1 MGHVITEGGPEAE
14 AGHGVVPCAD
24 ILRVKLSIPVPL
36 ILIGL
41 PHSTISHPRYHFQDG
56 NVTLEIDRTQY
67 KIHRH
72 FLVTNSSVFANELS
86 PHITYKI
93 LTGDID
99 KSAFE
104 LILSLFYP
112 KDCFSGHD
120 IQSESDWHKVLV
132 FACRYKMTVIR
143 DMALT
148 KIPTLDP
155 IEKAEL
161 ATKYELKDWLVP
173 AYVDLCV
180 KDLTSHNRWSAEEGK
195 KIGLEGILA
204 LADVKRDILDHLE
217 DHLDKAKVLKT
228 VEKKLEALKLI

>member
-1 MGHVITEGGPEAE
+1 M
-14 AGHGVVPCAD
+14 
-24 ILRVKLSIPVPL
+24 
-36 ILIGL
+36 
-41 PHSTISHPRYHFQDG
+41 
-56 NVTLEIDRTQY
+56 
-67 KIHRH
+67 
-72 FLVTNSSVFANELS
+72 FAKELS
-86 PHITYKI
+86 PHITYKT

-104 LILSLFYP
+104 LMLSLFYP

-148 KIPTLDP
+148 KVPTLDP

-161 ATKYELKDWLVP
+161 ATKYGLKDWLVP
-173 AYVDLCV
+173 AYVELCM
-180 KDLTSHNRWSAEEGK
+180 KDLTGHNGWSAEEGK

-204 LADVKRDILDHLE
+204 LADAKRDILDHLE

-228 VEKKLEALKLI
+228 VEKKLEALKLV

>member
-1 MGHVITEGGPEAE
+1 MDHIITDSGREAE
-14 AGHGVVPCAD
+14 AGHGVVPRAD
-24 ILRVKLSIPVPL
+24 ILKLSIPNPF

-41 PHSTISHPRYHFQDG
+41 PRYTVPHPRYHFQDG
-56 NVTLEIDRTQY
+56 NVTLEIDQTRY

-72 FLVTNSSVFANELS
+72 FLVTNSSVFANEL
-86 PHITYKI
+86 PPYITYKI
-93 LTGDID
+93 LTGNID

-132 FACRYKMTVIR
+132 LACQYKMTDIR
-143 DMALT
+143 DRAVT
-148 KIPTLDP
+148 KVPALDP
-155 IEKAEL
+155 IEKVEL
-161 ATKYELKDWLVP
+161 AMKYGLKDWLVP
-173 AYVDLCV
+173 AYVDLCM
-180 KDLTSHNRWSAEEGK
+180 KDLTTHNRLTAEEGK
-195 KIGLEGILA
+195 KIGLEGVLA
-204 LADVKRDILDHLE
+204 LADVKQDILDHLE